1 MFRTNT
7 CGELRKTNEGE
18 TVTLSGWIDKIRTH
32 GSLTFIDLRDRYG
45 ITQITLKEFLEAK
58 KESVI
63 KIEGVVKIKPEPN
76 KKLATGD
83 IEIEVQTVEIISN
96 AKPLPLDA
104 NATEDIKLRYR
115 Y

>member
-58 KESVI
+58 KESVTS
-63 KIEGVVKIKPEPN
+63 KITILSLIAFIFNGSI
-76 KKLATGD
+76 
-83 IEIEVQTVEIISN
+83 QT
-96 AKPLPLDA
+96 
-104 NATEDIKLRYR
+104 
-115 Y
+115 